1 MCFWQSLLGYG
12 NESLTGPDPEVHRLS
27 PAIRQQHSQRAEE
40 TLSRSG
46 PRGFFK
52 SRIALNIFNP
62 SLEDQFAFQSA
73 ASLVDT
79 VLIKPSFA

>member
-1 MCFWQSLLGYG
+1 MCFWQSLLGDG
-12 NESLTGPDPEVHRLS
+12 DESFTGPDPEIHRLS

-46 PRGFFK
+46 PCGFFK

-62 SLEDQFAFQSA
+62 SLEDKSTFQSA
-73 ASLVDT
+73 ASHVDR
-79 VLIKPSFA
+79 VVMKPSFV